1 MTIQMMQAFW
11 QAAKL
16 GNFTRAAENCFM
28 TQPAFSRLMSRFEK
42 EMGVRLFERTTRHV
56 TLTPEGVIC
65 LKRIDEILD
74 AYDRMRTELEEAQS
88 AVVTEL
94 HVGYNP
100 VSGPPEFFVQALRQ
114 LQKAYPHVR
123 VTIVRTYS
131 NQLYEQVING
141 QIDFALVSQSYQ
153 RSDMPVQ
160 GRPLQP
166 ILLYALVENRN
177 PLAKLETVS
186 ACELAEYPLFFM
198 KNTAPLTRESLV
210 MAFQAK
216 GMTMRED
223 GEVDDL
229 EEMVMRVRIGNTIG
243 ISSFCDPNRSY
254 PDIVPVRIAEY
265 GQPDRAACRAM
276 VWHKDCTHPCVGAML
291 AILDQMAKE
300 KPSRNGIYPFD

>member
-1 MTIQMMQAFW
+1 
-11 QAAKL
+11 
-16 GNFTRAAENCFM
+16 
-28 TQPAFSRLMSRFEK
+28 
-42 EMGVRLFERTTRHV
+42 
-56 TLTPEGVIC
+56 
-65 LKRIDEILD
+65 
-74 AYDRMRTELEEAQS
+74 
-88 AVVTEL
+88 
-94 HVGYNP
+94 
-100 VSGPPEFFVQALRQ
+100 
-114 LQKAYPHVR
+114 
-123 VTIVRTYS
+123 
-131 NQLYEQVING
+131 
-141 QIDFALVSQSYQ
+141 
-153 RSDMPVQ
+153 
-160 GRPLQP
+160 
-166 ILLYALVENRN
+166 
-177 PLAKLETVS
+177 
-186 ACELAEYPLFFM
+186 M

>member
-1 MTIQMMQAFW
+1 
-11 QAAKL
+11 
-16 GNFTRAAENCFM
+16 
-28 TQPAFSRLMSRFEK
+28 
-42 EMGVRLFERTTRHV
+42 MGVGYLRTTRHV

-74 AYDRMRTELEEAQS
+74 AYDRMRTELEEAQR

-131 NQLYEQVING
+131 KQLYEQVIDG
-141 QIDFALVSQSYQ
+141 QIDFALVSQAY
-153 RSDMPVQ
+153 RKSDMPVQ
-160 GRPLQP
+160 GKPLQP

-186 ACELAEYPLFFM
+186 ACELAAYPLFFM

-210 MAFQAK
+210 LAFQAK
-216 GMTMRED
+216 GMTMRDD

-229 EEMVMRVRIGNTIG
+229 EEMVMRVQIGNAIGNFQFLHLTIYRILCRLHWNAEQRMSICNAIVVG
-243 ISSFCDPNRSY
+243 IKLRIVHLTMRSLT
-254 PDIVPVRIAEY
+254 I
-265 GQPDRAACRAM
+265 
-276 VWHKDCTHPCVGAML
+276 
-291 AILDQMAKE
+291 AKE
-300 KPSRNGIYPFD
+300 KPNQNNTCLL